1 MNTATLEKEIQ
12 CETPKSNLPT
22 PNSALVV
29 IDMQNDFLDP
39 KGALYLGKREN
50 AKQLSYVVNNVIKT
64 INLFKKQGESVYAL
78 QDLHIA
84 NDREFHKL
92 SPHCIWGTWG
102 YRIYPRV
109 ENALISAHATIVDKF
124 GFNGSLELWQEIVQG
139 SIITDIYLTGVT
151 TDICVFFTAIGLTDY
166 FSGSMIHV
174 VKDSVLES
182 EFGWGNT
189 TLEMLKSLY
198 GIDTVDS
205 LIK

>member
-1 MNTATLEKEIQ
+1 MNTAVCEEFPQYEI
-12 CETPKSNLPT
+12 PKSNPST

-39 KGALYLGKREN
+39 VGELYLGKRGN
-50 AKQLSYVVNNVIKT
+50 AKQVSYVVNNVIKT

-78 QDLHIA
+78 QDSHII
-84 NDREFHKL
+84 NDREFHRFP
-92 SPHCIWGTWG
+92 PHCIWGTWG

-109 ENALISAHATIVDKF
+109 YKALISAHATILNKF
-124 GFNGSLELWQEIVQG
+124 GFNGSHGLWQEIVEG

-166 FSGSMIHV
+166 FSEEMIHV